1 MGMVGRLGAEHEGNY
16 NELHAQGHGETGGAS
31 HEYHGDFLS
40 IVDEAKPPFRF
51 AIYAAT
57 ARPANAS
64 ITIMIAFIAIE

>member
-40 IVDEAKPPFRF
+40 IVDEAEPPFRI

-57 ARPANAS
+57 ARSANARAA
-64 ITIMIAFIAIE
+64 IAVAVFAIE